1 VVKEDAIAGFHLPQ
15 VVPRLKVSDSRPIG
29 AAIANEIIPGIGF
42 GFLLDHPNPRGWAGF
57 RCDSLL
63 TGGLLFVHHLCKCVR
78 SESNCAR
85 ALGRVA
91 QLSYNLL
98 CSFNFTKWIADIM
111 AKLKEGDKA
120 PDFAVPDAEGKTVRL
135 KDLRGKKVVLYF
147 YPKDDTP
154 GCTKEAC
161 SFRDAFSKF
170 KRRGIEVLGVSLD
183 SEKSHQKFAKKF
195 DLPFRLLADT
205 DRDLSESFGTY
216 GEKKFMGRTYMG
228 VNRMTFLIDE
238 KGKIKKIFNK
248 VKPEDHAEEVLAAFQ
263 E

>member
-1 VVKEDAIAGFHLPQ
+1 V
-15 VVPRLKVSDSRPIG
+15 
-29 AAIANEIIPGIGF
+29 
-42 GFLLDHPNPRGWAGF
+42 
-57 RCDSLL
+57 
-63 TGGLLFVHHLCKCVR
+63 
-78 SESNCAR
+78 
-85 ALGRVA
+85 
-91 QLSYNLL
+91 
-98 CSFNFTKWIADIM
+98 

-120 PDFAVPDAEGKTVRL
+120 PDFTVRDGEGQTVRL

-161 SFRDAFSKF
+161 SFRDSFAKF
-170 KRRGIEVLGVSLD
+170 KKRDIEVLGVSFD
-183 SEKSHQKFAKKF
+183 SEAKHKKFAQKF

-205 DRDLSESFGTY
+205 DRSIAESFGTY

-228 VNRMTFLIDE
+228 IHRMTFLIDE

-248 VKPEDHAEEVLAAFQ
+248 VKPEEHAEEVLAAFD